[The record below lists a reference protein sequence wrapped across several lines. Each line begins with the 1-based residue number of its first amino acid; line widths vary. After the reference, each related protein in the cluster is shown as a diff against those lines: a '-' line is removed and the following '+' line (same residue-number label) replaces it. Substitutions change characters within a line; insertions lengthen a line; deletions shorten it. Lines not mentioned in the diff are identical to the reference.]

1 MGGSER
7 LSSASVGAS
16 QQGIG
21 WACAIS
27 IYEGFGGLRG
37 ASQQRISRASSGGF
51 GGHLSSA
58 SAGHH
63 RGASGGSSAGHQQG
77 IIGGLRGAHQQGIS
91 WASAGHH
98 RGASGG
104 SEQLIIGG
112 LRGALNGASAGV
124 EGALF
129 PYLGAGGREG
139 EREGGC

>member
-1 MGGSER
+1 M
-7 LSSASVGAS
+7 
-16 QQGIG
+16 
-21 WACAIS
+21 S
-27 IYEGFGGLRG
+27 IYEGFGHHRGGFGGL
-37 ASQQRISRASSGGF
+37 ISRASSGGF
-51 GGHLSSA
+51 GGL
-58 SAGHH
+58 
-63 RGASGGSSAGHQQG
+63 
-77 IIGGLRGAHQQGIS
+77 IS
-91 WASAGHH
+91 RASAGHH